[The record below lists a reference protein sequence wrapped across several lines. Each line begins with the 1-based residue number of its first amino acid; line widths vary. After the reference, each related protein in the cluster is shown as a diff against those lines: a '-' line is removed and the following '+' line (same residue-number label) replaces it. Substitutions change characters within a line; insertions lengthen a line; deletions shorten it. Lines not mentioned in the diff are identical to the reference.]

1 MLDETLAERYSEA
14 LYKMAHEAGKAG
26 AQLKELQ
33 HVGALM
39 DEHRQ
44 LRHALES
51 PAVPREVKRNIA
63 RQLLQGHVG
72 QDTLHFLYLVIDKGR
87 EKYFPAMIRSFEKRL
102 QEDEGIV
109 EARVEVPAP
118 LEAAEEAAMRQRL
131 STMTGKKVQME
142 VKVRPE
148 LLAGAVITVG
158 DRLFDGSLKTQLEQ
172 IRERL
177 IHS

>member
-26 AQLKELQ
+26 AQLKELKLVEATMQ
-33 HVGALM
+33 
-39 DEHRQ
+39 EHAQ

-63 RQLLQGHVG
+63 KALLQARVS

-87 EKYFPAMIRSFEKRL
+87 EKYFPAMVRSFEKRL
-102 QEDEGIV
+102 QADEGVI

-118 LEAAEEAAMRQRL
+118 LDAATEAQVRQRL
-131 STMTGKKVQME
+131 STLTGKNVQME
-142 VKVRPE
+142 VAVRPE
-148 LLAGAVITVG
+148 LIAGAVITVG
-158 DRLFDGSLKTQLEQ
+158 DRLFDGSLQTQLEQ

-177 IHS
+177 VRS